1 MSSNILSL
9 LEIRNTLTA
18 TIGISFM
25 VIGTLGG
32 LLNILLF
39 TRRHMWSLSPCIPY
53 MFVASVANMFNL
65 YTCVVI
71 RVLYGFKFTFMFYF
85 SAPCKLQYYSAYTSV
100 CISSWLMA
108 ACCADR
114 FIASSRDA
122 DIRCYSS
129 MRIAYRVIFS
139 IIIIIIMTASQVFFC
154 FDANQVN
161 TPGPCY
167 TTSPT
172 CAIIDQIYFF
182 MFQLIGPPMCMIVFG
197 IGTYIHIRQ
206 GRKVRPTDAHTK
218 TIEASRVAG
227 IIGNEQTRG
236 KNRAVLRMLFAQ
248 ILVYFLCTI
257 PLTAFR
263 LYAVMPI
270 TILKS
275 NERAILENII
285 FNVTIFVQFGD
296 KTFAFFIYTLTSAY
310 FRQELVKLFKRR
322 NI

>member
-18 TIGISFM
+18 TIGISFI
-25 VIGTLGG
+25 VIGTIGG

-53 MFVASVANMFNL
+53 MFAATVANMFNL
-65 YTCVVI
+65 YTCVVL
-71 RVLYGFKFTFMFYF
+71 RVLYGFKFTFMLYL
-85 SAPCKLQYYSAYTSV
+85 SAPCKFQYYSAYTLV

-108 ACCADR
+108 ACCVDR
-114 FIASSRDA
+114 FFASSRNA
-122 DIRCYSS
+122 DIRSYSS
-129 MRIAYRVIFS
+129 MRIAYRIIFS
-139 IIIIIIMTASQVFFC
+139 IIVIIIFVASEVFFC
-154 FDANQVN
+154 IDANQVN

-167 TTSPT
+167 TTSRT
-172 CAIIDQIYFF
+172 CVIIDQFYVFI
-182 MFQLIGPPMCMIVFG
+182 FQLIGPPMCMIIFS

-206 GRKVRPTDAHTK
+206 GRKVRSTDAHIK
-218 TIEASRVAG
+218 TIEASHVAG
-227 IIGNEQTRG
+227 MIGNEHTRG
-236 KNRAVLRMLFAQ
+236 KNRAVLRMLIGQ

-270 TILKS
+270 TIIKS
-275 NERAILENII
+275 NERVVIENII

-296 KTFAFFIYTLTSAY
+296 KTFAFFIYTITSAY
-310 FRQELVKLFKRR
+310 FRQQLTKLFKRR
-322 NI
+322 HG

>member
-25 VIGTLGG
+25 VIGTIGG

-39 TRRHMWSLSPCIPY
+39 ARRRMWNLSPCIPY
-53 MFVASVANMFNL
+53 MFATTVANMFNL
-65 YTCVVI
+65 YTSVLI
-71 RVLYGFKFTFMFYF
+71 RVLYGFKFTFMLYF
-85 SAPCKLQYYSAYTSV
+85 SAPCKLQYYSAYTLV

-139 IIIIIIMTASQVFFC
+139 IIVIVIVAASEVFFC
-154 FDANQVN
+154 IDANQIN
-161 TPGPCY
+161 APGPCY

-172 CAIIDQIYFF
+172 CVIIDQFYVFI
-182 MFQLIGPPMCMIVFG
+182 FQIIGPPMCMIVFG

-206 GRKVRPTDAHTK
+206 GQKVRSTDAHTK
-218 TIEASRVAG
+218 TVEATHVAG
-227 IIGNEQTRG
+227 AIGDEHTRG

-248 ILVYFLCTI
+248 ILVYIACTC
-257 PLTAFR
+257 PYSTFR
-263 LYAVMPI
+263 LYAVMTATVI
-270 TILKS
+270 KS
-275 NERAILENII
+275 NERLVIENII
-285 FNVTIFVQFGD
+285 LNIAILIQFID

-310 FRQELVKLFKRR
+310 FRQELIKLFKRR